1 MATIFPSDP
10 VIDDVFEKWQWD
22 GTVWKL
28 IGTFDTGNALHIHN
42 EDTTN
47 VHGIP
52 DTLAAFSL
60 QTYSSSEPA
69 DPNIGDIWV
78 ESDIDV
84 PTIDSSR
91 FLRWRK
97 TMVGGET
104 SLSGNDDGSLALQYT
119 PNYEQLYI
127 NGVLQV
133 RGQDYLATTGNTIT
147 DITAL
152 SSGDTV
158 EVFSAVALAVA
169 DVYTQT
175 QSDAK
180 YGTGMDLVTSQSFT
194 SQTTCSMPNN
204 VFTSKYNQYLIVIDG
219 IASSN
224 AGLFLRLKTNGTEDV
239 TAGNY
244 RQSITQVNFTGTAA
258 TSIAN
263 GSTTSTSFQLS
274 STLSVTKYSQVTIS
288 NPLQSGLTSM
298 KSIIAQTSENGYSAT
313 MSGNSISTLAQ
324 DSFNVICGT
333 FTGTVKV
340 YGLRT
345 S

>member
-1 MATIFPSDP
+1 MTTRPGYVWDNTASEWVEIGQAAVVSPFKYQATAPS
-10 VIDDVFEKWQWD
+10 
-22 GTVWKL
+22 
-28 IGTFDTGNALHIHN
+28 
-42 EDTTN
+42 
-47 VHGIP
+47 
-52 DTLAAFSL
+52 S
-60 QTYSSSEPA
+60 PA
-69 DPNIGDIWV
+69 TGDIWI
-78 ESDIDV
+78 ESDVDV
-84 PTIDSSR
+84 PSVDSAQ

-97 TMVGGET
+97 TMAGGET
-104 SLSGNDDGSLALQYT
+104 SLSGNDDSSLPLGYT
-119 PNYEQLYI
+119 PGYEQLYI
-127 NGVLQV
+127 NGVLMV
-133 RGQDYLATTGNTIT
+133 RGVDYTATTGTT
-147 DITAL
+147 VTAL
-152 SSGDTV
+152 TALVANDVV
-158 EVFSAVALAVA
+158 EVFSALARTVA

-219 IASSN
+219 GASAN
-224 AGLFLRLKTNGTEDV
+224 AGLFLRLKTNGTEDT

-274 STLSVTKYSQVTIS
+274 STLSATKYSQVTIS

-313 MSGNSISTLAQ
+313 MSGNSISASAQ

>member
-1 MATIFPSDP
+1 MPTTRPGFIWSGTEWVAIGQEAIVNPFYYQATAPTTPS
-10 VIDDVFEKWQWD
+10 
-22 GTVWKL
+22 T
-28 IGTFDTGNALHIHN
+28 
-42 EDTTN
+42 
-47 VHGIP
+47 
-52 DTLAAFSL
+52 
-60 QTYSSSEPA
+60 
-69 DPNIGDIWV
+69 GDIWI
-78 ESDIDV
+78 ESDVDV
-84 PTIDSSR
+84 PSVDSAQ

-97 TMVGGET
+97 TMTGGET
-104 SLSGNDDGSLALQYT
+104 SLSGNDDSSLPLGYT
-119 PNYEQLYI
+119 PGYEQLYI
-127 NGVLQV
+127 NGVLMV
-133 RGQDYLATTGNTIT
+133 RGVDYTATDGTTV
-147 DITAL
+147 TAL
-152 SSGDTV
+152 TALVADDVV
-158 EVFSAVALAVA
+158 EVFSTLARTVA

-204 VFTSKYNQYLIVIDG
+204 VFTSKYNQYLIIIEG
-219 IASSN
+219 SASGN
-224 AGLFLRLKTNGTEDV
+224 AGLFLRLKVNGTEDA

-263 GSTTSTSFQLS
+263 GSTTASSFQLS
-274 STLSVTKYSQVTIS
+274 STLSALKYSQVTIS
-288 NPLQSGLTSM
+288 NPLLSGSTNM
-298 KSIIAQTSENGYSAT
+298 KSIIAQTSETGYSAT
-313 MSGNSISTLAQ
+313 MSGNSISTSVN